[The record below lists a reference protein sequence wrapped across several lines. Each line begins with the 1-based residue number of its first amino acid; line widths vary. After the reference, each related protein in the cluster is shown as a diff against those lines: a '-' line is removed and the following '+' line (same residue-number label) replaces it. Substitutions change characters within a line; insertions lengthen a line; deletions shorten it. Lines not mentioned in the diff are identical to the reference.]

1 MKKLSLFLMV
11 ICFSYSCRFETEIHQ
26 HNRGNSIN
34 VRDRIKEI
42 TIEDIFF
49 GVNARLYLADNYLII
64 TDAKPHDD
72 YYMHLFD
79 KNSFRYITSTA
90 RIGQGPGEIAV
101 IGHIGYKEGDSIFY
115 VTDNG
120 KLKIFGYNMDSVVTN
135 PKYMPEVKLEITNKQ
150 FPSKYQFIN
159 DSICLG
165 QIIEP
170 TGNYGFK
177 QSLGK
182 WNINSGEI
190 VKMKYEHPD
199 IEKRRTTFA
208 FSAENKLYVE
218 CYHYYDL
225 MTICDIDG
233 NLKYNIYG
241 PAWNVRSIDTILYYD
256 KVIFCNDKIVASYS
270 GEKNNSQDRHA
281 TGLQVFDLDGNYLKT
296 LETGY
301 LIQDYCYDRE
311 NDRIIM
317 NLDDEILQ
325 FAYLN
330 LNGLIE

>member
-1 MKKLSLFLMV
+1 MV
-11 ICFSYSCRFETEIHQ
+11 ICLSYSCRFETGIHQ
-26 HNRGNSIN
+26 HNRGNIIN
-34 VRDRIKEI
+34 VHDRIKEI
-42 TIEDIFF
+42 TIEDIFI
-49 GVNARLYLADNYLII
+49 GSRASLYLADNYLII
-64 TDAKPHDD
+64 TDDKPYD

-79 KNSFRYITSTA
+79 KNSFQYITSTA
-90 RIGQGPGEIAV
+90 HIGQGPGEIV
-101 IGHIGYKEGDSIFY
+101 MMGHIEYKEGDSIFY
-115 VTDNG
+115 VTDHG
-120 KLKIFGYNMDSVVTN
+120 KLKIFGYNMDSIVTN
-135 PKYMPEVKLEITNKQ
+135 SKYMPEVKMEITNKQ
-150 FPSKYQFIN
+150 FPNKYQFIN

-165 QIIEP
+165 QMIEP

-199 IEKRRTTFA
+199 IEKKRATFA

-225 MTICDIDG
+225 MTICDIEG
-233 NLKYNIYG
+233 NLKCNIYG
-241 PAWNVRSIDTILYYD
+241 PAWNFRSKDAILYYE
-256 KVIFCNDKIVASYS
+256 KVVFCKDKIVASYS
-270 GEKNNSQDRHA
+270 GKKDFSQDSHA
-281 TGLQVFDLDGNYLKT
+281 TGLLVFDLDGNYLKT

-301 LIQDYCYDRE
+301 LIPDYCYDRE

-330 LNGLIE
+330 LNGLME